1 MSEMKVK
8 KSKLTVGPNDDVSI
22 GQSALL
28 GIQHVLA
35 MDVYV
40 VPFII
45 ASIIGLTTKESSA
58 LIQSTFIAAGLA
70 TIIQSYFCMKLPVAQ
85 GPSFIPI
92 GAVAGI
98 YFANSQNGNG
108 WGTVLGA
115 SLIGA
120 ILVIILGVTGVF
132 NRLIKAFVPPIVGG
146 TIIFIVGLS
155 LMPVALNDNVFMAS
169 GDLGQ
174 NILLATIAAS
184 SLILFAMIGSHFP
197 GKGRI
202 FRISSVI
209 LALIIGCLT
218 AQFMGILDLSQVSK
232 AQLLSVPKIP
242 FVNFHFSFDLSS
254 ILTMVIIYVVLMAE
268 TTGTWFAVSNVCEE
282 PLTDENINR
291 GVVGEGIGCFIS
303 SMLGTT
309 PVTGYST
316 NAGIISITGVA
327 SKKVFVA
334 AGAWFIVFGLSG
346 KLSTLI
352 SSIPSP
358 VIGGVFV
365 IVCGIISISGLK
377 VIKEVE
383 ISEKEMYVI
392 AIPMILTIALTL
404 IPKEFIQSLPQFL
417 QYLFSSSVATAS
429 IAAILL
435 NRLLPEE
442 KAEKHKMEQT
452 RLEKSEINAV

>member
-1 MSEMKVK
+1 MTENQVK
-8 KSKLTVGPNDDVSI
+8 ASKLTVGPNDDLSI

-58 LIQSTFIAAGLA
+58 LIQSTFIAAGIA

-98 YFANSQNGNG
+98 YFANNQSGNG

-120 ILVIILGVTGVF
+120 LLVIILGLTGIF

-146 TIIFIVGLS
+146 TIIFVVGLS
-155 LMPVALNDNVFMAS
+155 LMPVALSDNVFTAS

-174 NILLATIAAS
+174 NILLAVIAAA
-184 SLILFAMIGSHFP
+184 SLVLFAMIGSRFP
-197 GKGRI
+197 GRGRI

-209 LALIIGCLT
+209 LALVIGCLA
-218 AQFMGILDLSQVSK
+218 AQFMGILDLSQVST
-232 AQLLSVPKIP
+232 AQLISVPKIP
-242 FVNFHFSFDLSS
+242 FVDFHFSFDLSA
-254 ILTMVIIYVVLMAE
+254 ILTMIIIYIVLMAE

-334 AGAWFIVFGLSG
+334 AGAWFVVFGLSG

-352 SSIPSP
+352 SSIPAP

-365 IVCGIISISGLK
+365 IVCGIISISGIK
-377 VIKEVE
+377 VIKEVDVR
-383 ISEKEMYVI
+383 EKEMYVI
-392 AIPMILTIALTL
+392 AIPMILTLALTL

-417 QYLFSSSVATAS
+417 QYLFGSSVATAS

-435 NRLLPEE
+435 NRLLPTE
-442 KAEKHKMEQT
+442 KVAE
-452 RLEKSEINAV
+452 

>member
-1 MSEMKVK
+1 MVESQVK
-8 KSKLTVGPNDDVSI
+8 NSKLTVGPNDDLSM

-58 LIQSTFIAAGLA
+58 LIQSTFIAAGIA

-92 GAVAGI
+92 GAIAGI
-98 YFANSQNGNG
+98 YFANNQTGNG

-120 ILVIILGVTGVF
+120 ILVIILGLTGIF

-155 LMPVALNDNVFMAS
+155 LMPVALNDNVFSAS

-174 NILLATIAAS
+174 NILLAIIAAA
-184 SLILFAMIGSHFP
+184 SLVLFAMIGSRFP

-209 LALIIGCLT
+209 LALVIGSFA
-218 AQFMGILDLSQVSK
+218 AQFMGILDLSQVGK
-232 AQLLSVPKIP
+232 ASLIGVPQLP
-242 FVNFHFSFDLSS
+242 FLDFHFSFDLSS

-303 SMLGTT
+303 SLLGTT

-352 SSIPSP
+352 SSIPAP

-365 IVCGIISISGLK
+365 IVCGIISISGIK
-377 VIKEVE
+377 VIKEVD

-392 AIPMILTIALTL
+392 AIPMILTLALTL
-404 IPKEFIQSLPQFL
+404 IPKEFIQTLPPFL
-417 QYLFSSSVATAS
+417 QYLFGSSVATAS
-429 IAAILL
+429 IAAIVL
-435 NRLLPEE
+435 NRLLPNEKVEE
-442 KAEKHKMEQT
+442 QRTEQ
-452 RLEKSEINAV
+452 KEINAV

>member
-1 MSEMKVK
+1 M
-8 KSKLTVGPNDDVSI
+8 
-22 GQSALL
+22 
-28 GIQHVLA
+28 
-35 MDVYV
+35 
-40 VPFII
+40 
-45 ASIIGLTTKESSA
+45 
-58 LIQSTFIAAGLA
+58 
-70 TIIQSYFCMKLPVAQ
+70 
-85 GPSFIPI
+85 
-92 GAVAGI
+92 
-98 YFANSQNGNG
+98 
-108 WGTVLGA
+108 LGA

-120 ILVIILGVTGVF
+120 ILVIILGVTGIF

-155 LMPVALNDNVFMAS
+155 LMPVALNDNVFNAS

-174 NILLATIAAS
+174 NILLAVIAAAT
-184 SLILFAMIGSHFP
+184 LVLFAMIGSRFP

-202 FRISSVI
+202 FRVSSVI
-209 LALIIGCLT
+209 LALIIGSVA
-218 AQFMGILDLSQVSK
+218 AQFMGILDLSQVGK
-232 AQLLSVPKIP
+232 ASLISVPQVP
-242 FVNFHFSFDLSS
+242 FVDFHFSFDLSS
-254 ILTMVIIYVVLMAE
+254 ILTMAIIYVVLMAE

-291 GVVGEGIGCFIS
+291 GVIGEGIGCLVS
-303 SMLGTT
+303 SLLGTT

-334 AGAWFIVFGLSG
+334 AGAWFVVFGLSG

-365 IVCGIISISGLK
+365 IVCGIISISGMK
-377 VIKEVE
+377 VIKEVD

-392 AIPMILTIALTL
+392 AIPMILTLALTL
-404 IPKEFIQSLPQFL
+404 LPKEFIQTLPQFL

-435 NRLLPEE
+435 NRILPNE
-442 KAEKHKMEQT
+442 K
-452 RLEKSEINAV
+452 LSEHNEIKTV